1 MDDIISQLIQQVEK
15 LSEASQQHDTQLQ
28 SINSFCQSLH
38 TNLTNF
44 PPVPEQE
51 FKKLQLTVES
61 LPKQSDVEN
70 LRQQTIDLRT
80 ELFERIASH
89 NPAAAETETLK
100 RQVQQLESV
109 LKNVQL
115 RQDQTECQEA
125 QQLKE
130 VLARKNEEHDR
141 TSKLLTENFSHEI
154 LSLRA
159 S

>member
-1 MDDIISQLIQQVEK
+1 MDDIINQLIQEVEK
-15 LSEASQQHDTQLQ
+15 LSEASQSQDTQLQ

-70 LRQQTIDLRT
+70 LRRQTIDLRT

-100 RQVQQLESV
+100 R
-109 LKNVQL
+109 
-115 RQDQTECQEA
+115 
-125 QQLKE
+125 
-130 VLARKNEEHDR
+130 
-141 TSKLLTENFSHEI
+141 
-154 LSLRA
+154 
-159 S
+159 